1 MCGIAGYYRPSG
13 LLDAAILERMTAAVH
28 HRGPDGRGTWTDP
41 AAGVAFGHTRLAVI
55 DLTHAADQPMIE
67 QAGPLA
73 LIYNGEIYNFA
84 ELRAELVAQGATFNS
99 TGDTAVLF
107 ELCRRDPELRFL
119 PRLNGMFAFAFWDGR
134 TQTLTLARDRTGVKP
149 LLFARIPGGL
159 AFASEMSALRPAL
172 ADPSISQFAT
182 IQLLTLG
189 FIGAPF
195 TIFSGVFKLEPGHLL
210 RWQAGGYTTRH
221 WAPNTPTTAAVASF
235 SEAKARLRDTVR
247 RAVCDRLVA
256 DVPVGVFLS
265 GGIDS
270 SIVTAMAAQYG
281 GGTIKTFSVGFPGEP
296 AFDETRYAR
305 AVADRYATQHTVLP
319 LSLDDIRAA
328 IPTVFDHLSEPFADS
343 SALPTFL
350 LSRLTRRHVTV
361 ALSGDGADELFAGYR
376 RYAAVRLVERFGWLA
391 GSPLYAPLR
400 RAVESLPTRRETV
413 IGSRISQLKRA
424 MRGLDSRR
432 EARYANWMRIT
443 DDVSLARLLANG
455 DGASFVYG
463 VEKYLWA
470 HRGLPRD
477 ADDLNAHLRTE
488 WTTSLPDDMLT
499 KVDLMS
505 MANALEVRSPFL
517 DFRVVDL
524 VAPLPAD
531 WKLAGWRKKHLLIET
546 FADDLPPILH
556 HRPKQGFEVPV
567 GPWLRGP
574 LYPLAC
580 RLIEEDQAFFGP
592 ILSRSGAR
600 GLLEDHRTG
609 RADHTST
616 LWSLVALLSWH
627 ERHASGIGLAAASTP
642 TGTGPTQTQSAT

>member
-1 MCGIAGYYRPSG
+1 MCGIAGYIRPSG
-13 LLDAAILERMTAAVH
+13 LLDAAVLERMTAALH
-28 HRGPDGRGTWTDP
+28 CRGPDGHGFWTDP

-55 DLTHAADQPMIE
+55 DLSHAADQPMIE

-73 LIYNGEIYNFA
+73 LIYNGELYNFA
-84 ELRAELVAQGATFNS
+84 ELRAELVAQGATFKS

-134 TQTLTLARDRTGVKP
+134 TQMLSLVRDRTGVKP
-149 LLFARIPGGL
+149 LLHAPIDGGGI
-159 AFASEMSALRPAL
+159 AFASEMSALRPVL
-172 ADPSISQFAT
+172 PDLSISPASV

-189 FIGAPF
+189 FIGAPA
-195 TIFSGVFKLEPGHLL
+195 TIFERVFKLEPGHLL
-210 RWQAGGYTTRH
+210 RWNAGHSEIRR
-221 WAPNTPTTAAVASF
+221 WAPGVAATPSVGSF
-235 SEAKARLRDTVR
+235 GDAKVRLRDTLR

-296 AFDETRYAR
+296 AFDETRYAQ
-305 AVADRYATQHTVLP
+305 AVADRYATQHTILP
-319 LSLDDIRAA
+319 LSLEDIRNA
-328 IPTVFDHLSEPFADS
+328 IPAVFDHLGEPFADS
-343 SALPTFL
+343 SSLPTYL
-350 LSRLTRRHVTV
+350 LSRLTRQHVTV

-376 RYAAVRLVERFGWLA
+376 RYVAVRLIERFGWLA
-391 GSPLYAPLR
+391 NSPLYAPLR
-400 RAVESLPTRRETV
+400 RAVEMLPTRRETRV
-413 IGSRISQLKRA
+413 GSKISQLKRA
-424 MRGLDSRR
+424 LRGLDARR
-432 EARYANWMRIT
+432 ESRYANWMRIT
-443 DDVSLARLLANG
+443 DDATLARLLTNG
-455 DGASFVYG
+455 DAAQFARGI
-463 VEKYLWA
+463 EKYLWS

-477 ADDLNAHLRTE
+477 SDELNAHLLTE

-505 MANALEVRSPFL
+505 MAHSLEVRSPFL

-524 VAPLPAD
+524 VAPLPAE
-531 WKLAGWRKKHLLIET
+531 WKLAGWRKKHLLIEAFT
-546 FADDLPPILH
+546 GDLPPLLH

-574 LYPLAC
+574 LYQLAR
-580 RLIEEDQAFFGP
+580 RLIEDDRAFFGP
-592 ILSRSGAR
+592 LLSRPGALA
-600 GLLEDHRTG
+600 LLEDHRTG

-627 ERHASGIGLAAASTP
+627 ERHAAGVSLAASQPAN
-642 TGTGPTQTQSAT
+642 AW